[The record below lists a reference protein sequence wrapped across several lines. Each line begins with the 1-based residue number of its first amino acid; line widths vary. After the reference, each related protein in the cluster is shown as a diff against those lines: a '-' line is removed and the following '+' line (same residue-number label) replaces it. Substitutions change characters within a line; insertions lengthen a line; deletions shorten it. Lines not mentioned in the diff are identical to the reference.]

1 VCYITNTPKRRDLRG
16 GAVNQREYDMG
27 TLQQHWNED
36 QPIYRQ
42 LRDRLMEMI
51 LDRVIEEGDA
61 MPSVRQIS
69 VELKINPITVTR
81 AVQELEECGA
91 LEKRRGLGNFVKPG
105 AREQLLQQERKKFL
119 KEDWPA
125 LRAKLE
131 RLQISL
137 ESLQNAIA

>member
-1 VCYITNTPKRRDLRG
+1 MS
-16 GAVNQREYDMG
+16 A
-27 TLQQHWNED
+27 LQQHWNED

-61 MPSVRQIS
+61 MPSIRQIS

-105 AREQLLQQERKKFL
+105 ARDELLQQERKKFL

-125 LRAKLE
+125 LRTKIE
-131 RLQISL
+131 RLQIPL
-137 ESLQNAIA
+137 ETLLTPKPIR

>member
-1 VCYITNTPKRRDLRG
+1 MS
-16 GAVNQREYDMG
+16 A
-27 TLQQHWNED
+27 LQQHWNED

-61 MPSVRQIS
+61 MPSIRQIS

-105 AREQLLQQERKKFL
+105 ARAQLLEQERKKFL
-119 KEDWPA
+119 KDDWPA
-125 LRAKLE
+125 LRTKIE
-131 RLQISL
+131 RLQIPL
-137 ESLQNAIA
+137 DTLLTPPLIR